1 MPGWVQ
7 AVIVLA
13 VVGDAAL
20 VMVAVVEVR
29 RLTRHLSKVGPQLDL
44 LAEVFQGWPDHFG
57 VLDEIL
63 AQFKTN
69 RGHSLRDVVNRLD
82 QATGA
87 AVRSA
92 DRMEDLMSRLDAKV
106 SLGVASS
113 LRSEEGA
120 AVVAE
125 GLVVAQKAVDELASA
140 RLADHERA
148 DATSGPP
155 GEAADAA
162 SRSPE
167 GSP

>member
-7 AVIVLA
+7 VLIVLA

-20 VMVAVVEVR
+20 VLVAVVEVR
-29 RLTRHLSKVGPQLDL
+29 RLTRHLARVGPQLDL
-44 LAEVFQGWPDHFG
+44 LAEVFEGWPDHFG

-69 RGHSLRDVVNRLD
+69 SGHTLRDVVNRLD

-92 DRMEDLMSRLDAKV
+92 DRMEGLMAHLDAKV
-106 SLGVASS
+106 SMGVASS

-125 GLVVAQKAVDELASA
+125 GLVVAQRAVDDVAADLLAS
-140 RLADHERA
+140 HVRA
-148 DATSGPP
+148 DDAVGPH
-155 GEAADAA
+155 GAQADAA

-167 GSP
+167 ESS